1 MQIADVYINIP
12 VKSIAQAFSYR
23 VPESLEKLS
32 AGWRV
37 LVPFAGRDIEGFI
50 VCVYPAEKRQEH
62 GCSYPV
68 EKLKYIKAAVDDE
81 PWFSPLMIE
90 ASRWLADFYLC
101 SAGEMMRLFMPGKSG
116 LKIQMQYEAVP
127 DMQDNIEA
135 VLSIMQF
142 IYDNIMYAEL
152 NSKSDYCQ
160 VCDYD
165 GEIKIV
171 RDETGKLVWE
181 CPKCGNRDQNK
192 MHVARRTCGYIGLN
206 DWNQGRTQEIK
217 ERYVHLGGD
226 E

>member
-90 ASRWLADFYLC
+90 ASRGSSFSIDLQSTDLP
-101 SAGEMMRLFMPGKSG
+101 L
-116 LKIQMQYEAVP
+116 P
-127 DMQDNIEA
+127 DSPA
-135 VLSIMQF
+135 STSTSPF
-142 IYDNIMYAEL
+142 F
-152 NSKSDYCQ
+152 SD
-160 VCDYD
+160 
-165 GEIKIV
+165 
-171 RDETGKLVWE
+171 RET
-181 CPKCGNRDQNK
+181 P
-192 MHVARRTCGYIGLN
+192 
-206 DWNQGRTQEIK
+206 
-217 ERYVHLGGD
+217 
-226 E
+226 

>member
-127 DMQDNIEA
+127 DMQDNMLMMVDVYRQAYEA
-135 VLSIMQF
+135 LLAAG
-142 IYDNIMYAEL
+142 AEKEKEL
-152 NSKSDYCQ
+152 RRQ
-160 VCDYD
+160 LEAD
-165 GEIKIV
+165 GNLEAATQLEIG
-171 RDETGKLVWE
+171 RA
-181 CPKCGNRDQNK
+181 
-192 MHVARRTCGYIGLN
+192 HV
-206 DWNQGRTQEIK
+206 
-217 ERYVHLGGD
+217 
-226 E
+226 